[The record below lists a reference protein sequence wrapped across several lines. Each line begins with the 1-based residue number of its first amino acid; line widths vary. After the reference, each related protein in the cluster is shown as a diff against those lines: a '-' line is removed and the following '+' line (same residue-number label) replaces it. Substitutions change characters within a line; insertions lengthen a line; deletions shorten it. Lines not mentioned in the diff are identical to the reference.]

1 MSFGS
6 AFGAIV
12 SLKNN
17 RRSKSGR
24 TENHLAGKEAVTG
37 IKSHRTPSAKE
48 LQEIRERLQGQHKA
62 RQRLIYGISGLL
74 LLLLLSF
81 FFYFMF

>member
-17 RRSKSGR
+17 RRSKTGR
-24 TENHLAGKEAVTG
+24 AEHHLAGKESLGG

-48 LQEIRERLQGQHKA
+48 LQEIRKRLQAEHKA
-62 RQRLIYGISGLL
+62 RQRMIYGISGIF

>member
-24 TENHLAGKEAVTG
+24 TENYLSGKETLGG
-37 IKSHRTPSAKE
+37 IKSHRTPSAEE
-48 LQEIRERLQGQHKA
+48 LQEIRKRLQAEQKA
-62 RQRLIYGISGLL
+62 RQQKIYGFAAVFILL
-74 LLLLLSF
+74 MLIF